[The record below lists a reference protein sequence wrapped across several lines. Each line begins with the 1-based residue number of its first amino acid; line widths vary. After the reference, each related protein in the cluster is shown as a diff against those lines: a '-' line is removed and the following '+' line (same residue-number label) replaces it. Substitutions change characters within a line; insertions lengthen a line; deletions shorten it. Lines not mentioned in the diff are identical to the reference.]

1 MPNKSPGF
9 DARALVFCGGA
20 RRSPSHCSG
29 PASVTVRIATQ
40 SGAATAAPVAGVTVR
55 RPQYWPLA
63 AALWALTVTFS
74 VADSPAP
81 SVTEA
86 RDTEAATPELAPTV
100 TAAGDVC
107 VWLTHLTFALGR

>member
-1 MPNKSPGF
+1 MPNKWPG
-9 DARALVFCGGA
+9 AKRPGALVLSGA
-20 RRSPSHCSG
+20 ARWSPSYCSG
-29 PASVTVRIATQ
+29 PASVNVRIATQ

-63 AALWALTVTFS
+63 AALPALTVTFS

-86 RDTEAATPELAPTV
+86 GDTEAATPVLAPTV
-100 TAAGDVC
+100 TAAVA
-107 VWLTHLTFALGR
+107 V

>member
-1 MPNKSPGF
+1 MPKRG
-9 DARALVFCGGA
+9 ARGETLRALVCGVA
-20 RRSPSHCSG
+20 RWLPSYCSG
-29 PASVTVRIATQ
+29 TASVNVRIATQ

-63 AALWALTVTFS
+63 AALSASTVTFS

-86 RDTEAATPELAPTV
+86 CDTDAPTPVLAPTV
-100 TAAGDVC
+100 TAPVAAPASSTL
-107 VWLTHLTFALGR
+107 LTL